1 MGDPQH
7 PLVESAL
14 RTLIDGA
21 PIRVDRG
28 QLPQLEASLA
38 HYFDRPELPAAVREL
53 MLFAVFLGE
62 QEGAR
67 EAAMTL
73 LEVASAATPVLE
85 ARASAGRDGLRQAYE
100 RAASFMGQS
109 SGHSAPKVG
118 EPKPEGATAV
128 RELLAMLPAKHR
140 A

>member
-1 MGDPQH
+1 MGDPHH

-21 PIRVDRG
+21 PLRVDHG
-28 QLPQLEASLA
+28 QLPQLEACLA
-38 HYFDRPELPAAVREL
+38 QYFDRPDLPAAVREL
-53 MLFAVFLGE
+53 MLFALFLGE
-62 QEGAR
+62 QQGAS